1 MPLPEILLV
10 NNFISALFKFVKPR
24 VLQFCSNTDKVIYLK
39 VLLSRKPTK
48 WSQMLSSPLPPS
60 IFVICISKGM
70 MFMVFFSLDYMKK
83 KSVFHQALIDFLKN
97 MIAEKDQ
104 NI

>member
-1 MPLPEILLV
+1 MPLPEILSV
-10 NNFISALFKFVKPR
+10 KNFISALFKFVKPR

-70 MFMVFFSLDYMKK
+70 MFMVFFQSRLYEEEICF
-83 KSVFHQALIDFLKN
+83 SSSTH
-97 MIAEKDQ
+97 
-104 NI
+104 